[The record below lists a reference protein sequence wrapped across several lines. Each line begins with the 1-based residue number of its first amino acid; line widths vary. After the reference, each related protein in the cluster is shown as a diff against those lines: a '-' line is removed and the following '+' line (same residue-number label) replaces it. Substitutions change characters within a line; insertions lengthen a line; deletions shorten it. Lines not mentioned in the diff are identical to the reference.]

1 MKEEIFRVL
10 GMSCQGCVRSVSR
23 AIAALSGVEEVEVS
37 LEEGVARVL
46 YVPEQLSPDAIRAA
60 IVEAGFEAG

>member
-1 MKEEIFRVL
+1 MKEEVFRVL

-23 AIAALSGVEEVEVS
+23 ALVALDGVEEVEVS
-37 LEEGVARVL
+37 LEEGAARVL
-46 YVPEQLSPDAIRAA
+46 YVPERTSADAIRAA